1 MHPDR
6 LKKLARHIESLAATD
21 RERIRR
27 EREIET
33 LRRGAAEKLHAMCL
47 QFVEEVNTA
56 VSSVR
61 LEVAP
66 PEFTGDAFHEA
77 GPNVFQIH
85 VSGRVIQ
92 FLFEGTE
99 PLITT
104 ENLRTPYTLEGS
116 VRWFNQ
122 EMLDRDEI
130 KDQKL
135 FYCVDRNLRE
145 WRFYDSR
152 THRSGSVG
160 EDYLA
165 TLLEQLV

>member
-6 LKKLARHIESLAATD
+6 LKKLARHIESLAASD

-33 LRRGAAEKLHAMCL
+33 LRRGAAERLHRMCVS
-47 QFVEEVNTA
+47 FAEEVNTTLK
-56 VSSVR
+56 SVR
-61 LEVAP
+61 LEMAP
-66 PEFTGDAFHEA
+66 LEFTGEAFNES
-77 GPNVFQIH
+77 GPNLFQIQ

-122 EMLDRDEI
+122 DMLDRDEI

-135 FYCVDRNLRE
+135 FYCVDRNTQE
-145 WRFYDSR
+145 WRFYDLR
-152 THRSGSVG
+152 THRSGLVDD
-160 EDYLA
+160 DYLA
-165 TLLEQLV
+165 GLLEQLV